1 MTPDRRLDQL
11 EPLMADSLQK
21 IDRLIEGQGKILDF
35 AVNTN
40 AEVQEIKQQ
49 LADLAERT
57 DQQFV
62 NLSARTEQQ
71 ITGLAE
77 RTDQQFVDLSAR
89 TEQQLADLSERT
101 DQQFM
106 NLSARTEQQLADLSE
121 RTDQQFVNLS
131 ARTEQQITGLAAS
144 TQKQIDEL
152 KMGQEVLKV
161 GQDLILQLLREKLG

>member
-49 LADLAERT
+49 LAG
-57 DQQFV
+57 
-62 NLSARTEQQ
+62 LS
-71 ITGLAE
+71 E

-89 TEQQLADLSERT
+89 TEQQLAG
-101 DQQFM
+101 
-106 NLSARTEQQLADLSE
+106 LSE
-121 RTDQQFVNLS
+121 RTDQQFVDLSSRTEQHLAGLSERTDQQFVDLS
-131 ARTEQQITGLAAS
+131 ARTEQQITDLAAL

-152 KMGQEVLKV
+152 KTGQEALKV